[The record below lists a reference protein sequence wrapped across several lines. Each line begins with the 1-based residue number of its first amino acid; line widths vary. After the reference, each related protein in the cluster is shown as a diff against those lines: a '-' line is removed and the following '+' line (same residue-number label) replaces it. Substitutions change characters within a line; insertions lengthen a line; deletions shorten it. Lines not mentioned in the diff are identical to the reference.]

1 MLEPFVAVPSYAA
14 LVPAARHGLRDG
26 LRNGPV
32 TDATATD
39 PRVAEPCVAEPCVAD
54 HSGLGPLAVYA
65 ASGHVTDIFV
75 NGESGLWV
83 DAGRGLVHEQSW
95 QCDERSLRELAVRL
109 IARGGRHIDEASPCV
124 DVRLNDGI
132 RVHAVLPPVS
142 STGTLLSIRL
152 PHAERLSL
160 AALAS
165 AGMCGVGEQASALV
179 GRLRTAVRAR
189 ENILIT
195 GAAGSGKTTL
205 LAALLSEAPPSER
218 IVAIEDV
225 AELRIAHP
233 HVVALESRQA
243 NLEGA
248 GRIGLESLLRE
259 ALRMRPDRLVL
270 GECRGSEI
278 RELLAALNTGHDGGA
293 GTLHANSLRDVPARL
308 EALGALAGMN
318 PEAVARQTV
327 SAIGLV
333 LHLERRDGV
342 RRLAQ
347 IGRFALSERD
357 RLGME
362 TA

>member
-14 LVPAARHGLRDG
+14 LVPAARHGLRNGLRDG
-26 LRNGPV
+26 LV

-39 PRVAEPCVAEPCVAD
+39 PCVAEPCVAEPCVAEPCVAEPCVAESRVAD

-205 LAALLSEAPPSER
+205 LAALLSEAPSQRESLRSKMSQNCASR
-218 IVAIEDV
+218 IRTSWRSNHGRPT
-225 AELRIAHP
+225 LR
-233 HVVALESRQA
+233 ALDGSVWKAYCARHC
-243 NLEGA
+243 GCV
-248 GRIGLESLLRE
+248 RIGSCS
-259 ALRMRPDRLVL
+259 AN
-270 GECRGSEI
+270 
-278 RELLAALNTGHDGGA
+278 AAGPKS
-293 GTLHANSLRDVPARL
+293 ANCW
-308 EALGALAGMN
+308 
-318 PEAVARQTV
+318 
-327 SAIGLV
+327 
-333 LHLERRDGV
+333 RR
-342 RRLAQ
+342 
-347 IGRFALSERD
+347 
-357 RLGME
+357 
-362 TA
+362 